1 MVSTE
6 RSVTSARKDVLDVL
20 MYGGLLV
27 FLLLLPFHLV
37 IKGLVPGPIGAYWK
51 EGLLGL
57 LLVLWLIQSV
67 RARRLLLT
75 RSGLD
80 WAVLV
85 YLGYLV
91 LRFFLD
97 GPGWVTLWGLYVSA
111 MYLPVLWLVATVLR
125 QCPARLMV
133 LIGSLV
139 GVGAVVA
146 IGGLLEFILNV
157 PLWPSEEMV
166 RMHGFPG
173 MFIYGTNIRRVYF
186 TFDSPTTL
194 ANTLAMILPLAISL
208 VLVAERRLARVAAG
222 VAAGLMAACIV
233 VTFSRGIWVAAVL
246 SLVAMGAWLSLER
259 VSGRGFLRRL
269 WRPLAVVAGTLL
281 LIALAW
287 TVVWAVWSPFE
298 DSTYQG
304 VAEMSSEAYAQLP
317 ISSVEEDLLSQQ
329 PLSGEA
335 VMQTWSIT
343 DPVSLE
349 PDARLVLCEHPP
361 EGGRTEIIYSV
372 EVPQNGALRFA
383 VGLSPEVWSPQYG
396 DGVTFEVL
404 VAEQGGMHPQKAVFA
419 RYINPKENISDRR
432 WRNYLVDLSPWAG
445 KEVYLSLVTRPGPAD
460 DWAYDWGGWA
470 DLQMVQVPADYFASV
485 ETESAILRHTSSITD
500 WTGDET
506 NRDRLAAWSQSLDAW
521 RTAPLWGT
529 GLGTT
534 GVAALRTNPG
544 EAFVT
549 ESQVLKAL
557 VELGPLGLLV
567 LFILWFQLGRVGLR
581 TYRATKNASH
591 RTLLLGILVSLLV
604 VFIEGCVYQNLEV
617 KQVNAY
623 FWTLIG
629 VLAFLAARV
638 AVARNRPQVA
648 SAEAEPQAKDPG

>member
-1 MVSTE
+1 VSTE
-6 RSVTSARKDVLDVL
+6 TSVTSAHKDVFDSLAF
-20 MYGGLLV
+20 GGLLV

-37 IKGLVPGPIGAYWK
+37 IKALIPGPIGTYWK
-51 EGLLGL
+51 EVLLGL
-57 LLVLWLIQSV
+57 LLALWVIQSV
-67 RARRLLLT
+67 RARRPLLT

-85 YLGYLV
+85 YLGYLL

-97 GPGWVTLWGLYVSA
+97 GPGWVTLWGFYISA
-111 MYLPVLWLVATVLR
+111 MYLPVLWVVVTVLR
-125 QCPARLMV
+125 QRPGRLLI

-146 IGGLLEFILNV
+146 IGGLLEFVLNV

-173 MFIYGTNIRRVYF
+173 VFIYGTNIRRVYF

-194 ANTLAMILPLAISL
+194 ANTLAMMLPLAVSL
-208 VLVAERRLARVAAG
+208 VLVSQRRLARLAAG

-246 SLVAMGAWLSLER
+246 SLVVMGAWLSLER
-259 VSGRGFLRRL
+259 ISGRGFLRRL
-269 WRPLAVVAGTLL
+269 WRPLAVVAGTLV

-287 TVVWAVWSPFE
+287 TVVWAVWSPWE
-298 DSTYQG
+298 DSTYEG
-304 VAEMSSEAYAQLP
+304 VVELSAQAYEQLP
-317 ISSVEEDLLSQQ
+317 ISGVEQDLLSLQ
-329 PLSGEA
+329 PVSGES
-335 VMQTWSIT
+335 VTQTWSIT
-343 DPVSLE
+343 DPVTLE
-349 PDARLVLCEHPP
+349 TDERLVLYEHPP
-361 EGGRTEIIYSV
+361 ESGKSEIMYGV
-372 EVPQNGALRFA
+372 EVPRQGALRFA
-383 VGLSPEVWSPQYG
+383 VALSPEVWSPQYG
-396 DGVTFEVL
+396 DGLTFEIY
-404 VAEQGGMHPQKAVFA
+404 VAEQGGMQPQEAVFV
-419 RYINPKENISDRR
+419 RHINPKENVSDRR

-445 KEVYLSLVTRPGPAD
+445 KAVYVSLVTRPGPAG
-460 DWAYDWGGWA
+460 DWRFDWGGWS
-470 DLQMVQVPADYFASV
+470 DLQFVQVPGGYFASV
-485 ETESAILRHTSSITD
+485 QTESAILRHTSSITD

-544 EAFVT
+544 DAFVT

-557 VELGPLGLLV
+557 IELGPLGLLA
-567 LFILWFQLGRVGLR
+567 LFILWFQIGRVGYR
-581 TYRATKNASH
+581 TYRATEDSSR
-591 RTLLLGILVSLLV
+591 RTLLLGVLISLLV
-604 VFIEGCVYQNLEV
+604 VFIEGWVYQNLEV

-623 FWTLIG
+623 FWTLVG
-629 VLAFLAARV
+629 CLAFLAG
-638 AVARNRPQVA
+638 QVA
-648 SAEAEPQAKDPG
+648 AARSHPEVATGEAKPQAQDPE

>member
-1 MVSTE
+1 VSTE
-6 RSVTSARKDVLDVL
+6 TSFTSARKDVVDSL
-20 MYGGLLV
+20 MFWGLLV

-37 IKGLVPGPIGAYWK
+37 IKGLVPGPIGTYWK

-57 LLVLWLIQSV
+57 LLVLWLIESLRV
-67 RARRLLLT
+67 RRLLLT

-80 WAVLV
+80 WAVLL

-91 LRFFLD
+91 LRFFVD
-97 GPGWVTLWGLYVSA
+97 GPGWETLWGLYISM
-111 MYLPVLWLVATVLR
+111 MYLPVLWVVATVLR
-125 QCPARLMV
+125 QRPSRLMV

-157 PLWPSEEMV
+157 PLWPSEEMM

-173 MFIYGTNIRRVYF
+173 VFIYGTNIRRVYF

-194 ANTLAMILPLAISL
+194 ANTLAMILPLAVSL
-208 VLVAERRLARVAAG
+208 VLVSERRLARVAAG

-233 VTFSRGIWVAAVL
+233 VTFSRGIWVATVL
-246 SLVAMGAWLSLER
+246 SLVVMGAWLALER
-259 VSGRGFLRRL
+259 VSGRGLLRRL

-281 LIALAW
+281 LIGLAW

-304 VAEMSSEAYAQLP
+304 VAELSPEAYAHLP
-317 ISSVEEDLLSQQ
+317 INSVEEDLLSQR
-329 PLSGEA
+329 PVSGEA
-335 VMQTWSIT
+335 VLQTWSIT

-349 PDARLVLCEHPP
+349 PDERLVLYEHPP
-361 EGGRTEIIYSV
+361 QEDKTEIIYSV

-383 VGLSPEVWSPQYG
+383 VALAPDVWSPQYG
-396 DGVTFEVL
+396 DGVTFEVY
-404 VAEQGGMHPQKAVFA
+404 VAEQGGMHPQEAVFA
-419 RYINPKENISDRR
+419 RYVNPKENISDRR

-445 KEVYLSLVTRPGPAD
+445 KAVYLSLVTRPGPAG
-460 DWAYDWGGWA
+460 DWAYDWGGWS
-470 DLQMVQVPADYFASV
+470 DLEVVQVPSEYFASV
-485 ETESAILRHTSSITD
+485 ETESAILRHTSSIAD

-521 RTAPLWGT
+521 RTAPLWGM

-557 VELGPLGLLV
+557 VELGPLGVLV
-567 LFILWFQLGRVGLR
+567 LFVLWFQIGRVGLR
-581 TYRATKNASH
+581 TYRASEDASR
-591 RTLLLGILVSLLV
+591 RTLLLGLLISLLV
-604 VFIEGCVYQNLEV
+604 VFIEGWVYQNLEV

-623 FWTLIG
+623 FWTLVG
-629 VLAFLAARV
+629 ALGFLAGRV
-638 AVARNRPQVA
+638 KAARNRPQGT
-648 SAEAEPQAKDPG
+648 SAEAEPQAQDSG